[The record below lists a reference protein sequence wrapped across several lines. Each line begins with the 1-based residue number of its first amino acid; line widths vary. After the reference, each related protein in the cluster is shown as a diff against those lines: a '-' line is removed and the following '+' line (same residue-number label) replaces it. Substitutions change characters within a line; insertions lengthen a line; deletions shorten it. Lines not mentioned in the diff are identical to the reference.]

1 MESVKTGKT
10 NKVGKNTE
18 MAHTKTNKETH
29 FKQVS
34 AITNRIRSIGGIFT
48 KIAKK
53 VRELVKKHPKK
64 SSAALVVLT
73 PVACKRAK
81 ELDDK
86 VQDKSK
92 QAEKENKINWWKY
105 SGLTIATSLL
115 LAACS
120 AGDIDKQIEL
130 EQEKQKTEQEKK
142 EAENARDRA
151 NKSEIELEQERQ
163 KTNKSGIEL
172 ANSQIKAEQERQK
185 TEQEKQKANKSE
197 IELEQQKQKTINTQ
211 RDLIKEQKDFIKETE
226 QNCQEKHGQLFIKRA
241 RIKTGITTGIA
252 IEIEAE
258 CKTPKPT
265 KTNQTPIQ
273 PKHLPNSKHPHSQR
287 GSKAQE
293 LIAYLL
299 FEQKD
304 FIIETEQK
312 CQEKH
317 NQFFIKKAGIKGGAI
332 EVEAECK
339 TPKPTKTNQ
348 TPIQPKHLPNSK
360 QPHSQRGSKA
370 QELIAYLQKELES
383 LPYSQKAIAK
393 QVDFYKPSSIAYLE
407 LDPRDFK
414 VTEEWQNENL
424 KIRSKAQAKM
434 LEMRKPQANLSPSQS
449 FLFVQRIFADINKE
463 IEAAAN
469 TEKKA
474 EKVGYGYSKRV

>member
-1 MESVKTGKT
+1 MKSVKTGKT
-10 NKVGKNTE
+10 NKVSKNTE
-18 MAHTKTNKETH
+18 MANTKTNKETH

-34 AITNRIRSIGGIFT
+34 AITNTLRSIGGIFT

-53 VRELVKKHPKK
+53 VRELFKKHPKK
-64 SSAALVVLT
+64 SKVALVVLT
-73 PVACKRAK
+73 HAACKRAK

-92 QAEKENKINWWKY
+92 QAEKENQINWWKY

-120 AGDIDKQIEL
+120 TGDIDKQIEL
-130 EQEKQKTEQEKK
+130 EQEKQKANKSGIELEQERQKTEQEKQK
-142 EAENARDRA
+142 A

-226 QNCQEKHGQLFIKRA
+226 QNCQEKHGQLFIKKA

-258 CKTPKPT
+258 CKTPKP
-265 KTNQTPIQ
+265 
-273 PKHLPNSKHPHSQR
+273 
-287 GSKAQE
+287 A
-293 LIAYLL
+293 
-299 FEQKD
+299 
-304 FIIETEQK
+304 
-312 CQEKH
+312 
-317 NQFFIKKAGIKGGAI
+317 
-332 EVEAECK
+332 
-339 TPKPTKTNQ
+339 KTNQ

-370 QELIAYLQKELES
+370 QEFIAYLQKELES

-393 QVDFYKPSSIAYLE
+393 QVNFYKPSSIAYLE

-414 VTEEWQNENL
+414 VTKEWQNENL

-434 LEMRKPQANLSPSQS
+434 LEMRNLKPYPQANLSTSQS
-449 FLFVQRIFADINKE
+449 LLFVQKIFADINKE
-463 IEAAAN
+463 IKVVAN
-469 TEKKA
+469 TEKKV
-474 EKVGYGYSKRV
+474 EKAGYGYSKRM

>member
-1 MESVKTGKT
+1 MESVKTGRT
-10 NKVGKNTE
+10 NKVGKNAET
-18 MAHTKTNKETH
+18 ANTKANKETH

-34 AITNRIRSIGGIFT
+34 AIINTLRSIGGFFT
-48 KIAKK
+48 KIMKR

-64 SSAALVVLT
+64 SKVALVVLT
-73 PVACKRAK
+73 HVACKRAK

-92 QAEKENKINWWKY
+92 QAEKENQINWWKY

-120 AGDIDKQIEL
+120 VGDIDKQIEL
-130 EQEKQKTEQEKK
+130 EQEKKEANKSGIELEQERQKTEQEKQK
-142 EAENARDRA
+142 A

-163 KTNKSGIEL
+163 KTNKSEIEL
-172 ANSQIKAEQERQK
+172 ANSQIKTEQERQK

-226 QNCQEKHGQLFIKRA
+226 QNCQEKHGQLFIKKA
-241 RIKTGITTGIA
+241 RIKTGITTGI
-252 IEIEAE
+252 
-258 CKTPKPT
+258 
-265 KTNQTPIQ
+265 
-273 PKHLPNSKHPHSQR
+273 
-287 GSKAQE
+287 
-293 LIAYLL
+293 
-299 FEQKD
+299 
-304 FIIETEQK
+304 
-312 CQEKH
+312 
-317 NQFFIKKAGIKGGAI
+317 AI

-360 QPHSQRGSKA
+360 QPRSQRGSKT

-434 LEMRKPQANLSPSQS
+434 LEMRDLKPDPQAHLSTSQS
-449 FLFVQRIFADINKE
+449 LLFVQKIFADINKE

-474 EKVGYGYSKRV
+474 EKAGYGYSKRV

>member
-1 MESVKTGKT
+1 MESGKTGKT

-29 FKQVS
+29 FKQVG
-34 AITNRIRSIGGIFT
+34 AITNRLKSIGGIFT

-64 SSAALVVLT
+64 SNVALVVLT
-73 PVACKRAK
+73 HVACKRAK

-130 EQEKQKTEQEKK
+130 EQEKQKANKSGIELEQERQKTEQEKQK
-142 EAENARDRA
+142 A

-226 QNCQEKHGQLFIKRA
+226 QNCQEKHGQLFIKKT

-258 CKTPKPT
+258 CKTPKPA
-265 KTNQTPIQ
+265 KTNQTP
-273 PKHLPNSKHPHSQR
+273 
-287 GSKAQE
+287 
-293 LIAYLL
+293 
-299 FEQKD
+299 
-304 FIIETEQK
+304 T
-312 CQEKH
+312 
-317 NQFFIKKAGIKGGAI
+317 
-332 EVEAECK
+332 
-339 TPKPTKTNQ
+339 
-348 TPIQPKHLPNSK
+348 QPKHLPNSK
-360 QPHSQRGSKA
+360 QPRSQRGSKA

-393 QVDFYKPSSIAYLE
+393 QVNFYKPSSIAYLE

-434 LEMRKPQANLSPSQS
+434 LEMRNPQAHLPTSQS
-449 FLFVQRIFADINKE
+449 LLFVQKIFADVNKE
-463 IEAAAN
+463 IKVIAN
-469 TEKKA
+469 TEKKT
-474 EKVGYGYSKRV
+474 EKVGYGYSKRM

>member
-18 MAHTKTNKETH
+18 MANTKASKETH
-29 FKQVS
+29 FKQAS
-34 AITNRIRSIGGIFT
+34 AITNTLRSIGGIFT

-64 SSAALVVLT
+64 SDVALVVLT
-73 PVACKRAK
+73 HVACKRAK

-92 QAEKENKINWWKY
+92 QAEKENQINWWKY

-120 AGDIDKQIEL
+120 VGDIDKQIEL
-130 EQEKQKTEQEKK
+130 EQEKQKTEQEQQKTEQERQK
-142 EAENARDRA
+142 A
-151 NKSEIELEQERQ
+151 NKSGIELEQQRQKTEQERQ
-163 KTNKSGIEL
+163 KTNKSEIEL

-185 TEQEKQKANKSE
+185 TNKSG
-197 IELEQQKQKTINTQ
+197 IELEQQRQKAEQEKQKTINTQ

-226 QNCQEKHGQLFIKRA
+226 QNCQEKHGQLFIKKA

-258 CKTPKPT
+258 CKTPKP
-265 KTNQTPIQ
+265 
-273 PKHLPNSKHPHSQR
+273 
-287 GSKAQE
+287 A
-293 LIAYLL
+293 
-299 FEQKD
+299 
-304 FIIETEQK
+304 
-312 CQEKH
+312 
-317 NQFFIKKAGIKGGAI
+317 
-332 EVEAECK
+332 
-339 TPKPTKTNQ
+339 KTNQ

-360 QPHSQRGSKA
+360 QPHSQRGSKT

-393 QVDFYKPSSIAYLE
+393 QVNFYRPSSIAYLE

-414 VTEEWQNENL
+414 VTEEWQKENL

-434 LEMRKPQANLSPSQS
+434 LEMRHLKPDPQAHLSTSQS
-449 FLFVQRIFADINKE
+449 LLFVQKIFADVNKE

-474 EKVGYGYSKRV
+474 EKAGYGYSKRV

>member
-1 MESVKTGKT
+1 MESVKTEKT

-18 MAHTKTNKETH
+18 TADTKANKETH
-29 FKQVS
+29 FKQAN
-34 AITNRIRSIGGIFT
+34 AITNTIRSISGFFT
-48 KIAKK
+48 KIMKR
-53 VRELVKKHPKK
+53 VRGLVKKHPKK
-64 SSAALVVLT
+64 SNSALVVLT
-73 PVACKRAK
+73 HVACKKAK

-92 QAEKENKINWWKY
+92 QAEKENQINWWKY
-105 SGLTIATSLL
+105 SGLTIAASLL
-115 LAACS
+115 LAACN

-130 EQEKQKTEQEKK
+130 EQEKQKTEQEQQKTEQERQK
-142 EAENARDRA
+142 A
-151 NKSEIELEQERQ
+151 NKSGIELEQERQ

-226 QNCQEKHGQLFIKRA
+226 QNCQEKHGQLFIKKA

-273 PKHLPNSKHPHSQR
+273 PKHLPS
-287 GSKAQE
+287 
-293 LIAYLL
+293 
-299 FEQKD
+299 
-304 FIIETEQK
+304 
-312 CQEKH
+312 
-317 NQFFIKKAGIKGGAI
+317 
-332 EVEAECK
+332 
-339 TPKPTKTNQ
+339 
-348 TPIQPKHLPNSK
+348 SK
-360 QPHSQRGSKA
+360 QPRSQRGSKA

-407 LDPRDFK
+407 LDPRDFNA
-414 VTEEWQNENL
+414 TEEWQKENL

-434 LEMRKPQANLSPSQS
+434 LEMKSLKPDPQAHLSTSQS
-449 FLFVQRIFADINKE
+449 LLFVQKIFADVSKE
-463 IEAAAN
+463 IRVVAN
-469 TEKKA
+469 TEKKV
-474 EKVGYGYSKRV
+474 EKAGYGYSKRM

>member
-1 MESVKTGKT
+1 MKLVKTAKEK
-10 NKVGKNTE
+10 KVFKNTE

-29 FKQVS
+29 FKRVG
-34 AITNRIRSIGGIFT
+34 AITNILRSIGGIFT

-64 SSAALVVLT
+64 SNVALVVLT
-73 PVACKRAK
+73 HVVCKRTK

-115 LAACS
+115 LVACS
-120 AGDIDKQIEL
+120 AGDVDKQIEL

-142 EAENARDRA
+142 KAENARDRA
-151 NKSEIELEQERQ
+151 NKSGIELEQERQ

-185 TEQEKQKANKSE
+185 TEQEKQKTNKSE

-258 CKTPKPT
+258 CKTPKP
-265 KTNQTPIQ
+265 
-273 PKHLPNSKHPHSQR
+273 
-287 GSKAQE
+287 A
-293 LIAYLL
+293 
-299 FEQKD
+299 
-304 FIIETEQK
+304 
-312 CQEKH
+312 
-317 NQFFIKKAGIKGGAI
+317 
-332 EVEAECK
+332 
-339 TPKPTKTNQ
+339 KTNQ

-393 QVDFYKPSSIAYLE
+393 QVNFYKPSSIAYLE

-434 LEMRKPQANLSPSQS
+434 LEMRKTQANLSPSQS
-449 FLFVQRIFADINKE
+449 LLFVQKIFADINKE
-463 IEAAAN
+463 IEAVAN

-474 EKVGYGYSKRV
+474 EKVGYGYSKRM

>member
-18 MAHTKTNKETH
+18 MANTKANKETH

-34 AITNRIRSIGGIFT
+34 AITNIIRSVGGFFT
-48 KIAKK
+48 KIAKR
-53 VRELVKKHPKK
+53 VRGLVKKHPKK

-73 PVACKRAK
+73 HIACKKAK

-92 QAEKENKINWWKY
+92 QAEKENQINWWKY

-120 AGDIDKQIEL
+120 VGDIDKQIEL
-130 EQEKQKTEQEKK
+130 EQEKK

-151 NKSEIELEQERQ
+151 NKSGIELEQERQ

-185 TEQEKQKANKSE
+185 TEQEKQKANKSA

-226 QNCQEKHGQLFIKRA
+226 QNCQE
-241 RIKTGITTGIA
+241 
-252 IEIEAE
+252 
-258 CKTPKPT
+258 
-265 KTNQTPIQ
+265 N
-273 PKHLPNSKHPHSQR
+273 
-287 GSKAQE
+287 
-293 LIAYLL
+293 
-299 FEQKD
+299 
-304 FIIETEQK
+304 
-312 CQEKH
+312 H
-317 NQFFIKKAGIKGGAI
+317 NQFFIKKLGIKGGIAI

-339 TPKPTKTNQ
+339 TPKPAKTNQ

-370 QELIAYLQKELES
+370 QEFIAYLQKELEF

-393 QVDFYKPSSIAYLE
+393 QVNFYKPSSIAYLE

-414 VTEEWQNENL
+414 VTEEWQKENL

-434 LEMRKPQANLSPSQS
+434 LEMRDLKPDPQAHLPTSQS
-449 FLFVQRIFADINKE
+449 LLFVQKIFADVNKE
-463 IEAAAN
+463 IEAVAN

-474 EKVGYGYSKRV
+474 EKAGYGYSKRM

>member
-10 NKVGKNTE
+10 NKVGKNAET
-18 MAHTKTNKETH
+18 ANTKTNKETH
-29 FKQVS
+29 FKQAN
-34 AITNRIRSIGGIFT
+34 AITNIIRSIGGFFT
-48 KIAKK
+48 KIMNR

-73 PVACKRAK
+73 HVACKRAK

-92 QAEKENKINWWKY
+92 QAEKENQINWWKY

-120 AGDIDKQIEL
+120 TGDIDKQIEL
-130 EQEKQKTEQEKK
+130 EQEKQKANKSGIELEQERQKTEQEKQK
-142 EAENARDRA
+142 A

-226 QNCQEKHGQLFIKRA
+226 QNCQEKHGQLFIKKA

-252 IEIEAE
+252 IE
-258 CKTPKPT
+258 
-265 KTNQTPIQ
+265 
-273 PKHLPNSKHPHSQR
+273 
-287 GSKAQE
+287 
-293 LIAYLL
+293 
-299 FEQKD
+299 
-304 FIIETEQK
+304 
-312 CQEKH
+312 
-317 NQFFIKKAGIKGGAI
+317 
-332 EVEAECK
+332 VEAECK
-339 TPKPTKTNQ
+339 TPKPAKTNQ

-360 QPHSQRGSKA
+360 QPRSQRGSKA

-414 VTEEWQNENL
+414 VTEEWQKENL

-434 LEMRKPQANLSPSQS
+434 LEMRNPQAHLSTSQS
-449 FLFVQRIFADINKE
+449 LLFVQKIFADINKE
-463 IEAAAN
+463 IKTVAN

-474 EKVGYGYSKRV
+474 EKAGYGYSKRM

>member
-18 MAHTKTNKETH
+18 TADTKANKEAH
-29 FKQVS
+29 FKQAS
-34 AITNRIRSIGGIFT
+34 AITNTLRSIGGFFT
-48 KIAKK
+48 KIAKR

-64 SSAALVVLT
+64 SRVALVVLT
-73 PVACKRAK
+73 HVACKKAK

-92 QAEKENKINWWKY
+92 QAEKENQINWWKY
-105 SGLTIATSLL
+105 SGLTIAASLL

-120 AGDIDKQIEL
+120 VGDTDKQIEL
-130 EQEKQKTEQEKK
+130 EQEKQKANKSGIELEQERQKTEQERQKT
-142 EAENARDRA
+142 

-211 RDLIKEQKDFIKETE
+211 KDLIKEQKDFIKETE
-226 QNCQEKHGQLFIKRA
+226 QNCQEKHGQLFIKKA

-273 PKHLPNSKHPHSQR
+273 PKHLPNSK
-287 GSKAQE
+287 
-293 LIAYLL
+293 
-299 FEQKD
+299 
-304 FIIETEQK
+304 
-312 CQEKH
+312 
-317 NQFFIKKAGIKGGAI
+317 
-332 EVEAECK
+332 
-339 TPKPTKTNQ
+339 
-348 TPIQPKHLPNSK
+348 QPR
-360 QPHSQRGSKA
+360 SQRGSKA

-407 LDPRDFK
+407 LDPRDFNA
-414 VTEEWQNENL
+414 TEEWQKENL

-434 LEMRKPQANLSPSQS
+434 LEMRSLKLDSQAHLSTSQS
-449 FLFVQRIFADINKE
+449 LLFLQKIFADVSKE

-469 TEKKA
+469 TEKKV
-474 EKVGYGYSKRV
+474 EKAGY

>member
-1 MESVKTGKT
+1 MKSVKTGRT
-10 NKVGKNTE
+10 NKVSKNAET
-18 MAHTKTNKETH
+18 ANTKANKETH

-34 AITNRIRSIGGIFT
+34 AITNTLRSIGGFFT
-48 KIAKK
+48 KIVKK
-53 VRELVKKHPKK
+53 VRELFKKHPKK

-73 PVACKRAK
+73 HATCKRAK

-92 QAEKENKINWWKY
+92 QAEKENQINWWKY

-115 LAACS
+115 LAACNV
-120 AGDIDKQIEL
+120 GDIDKQIEL
-130 EQEKQKTEQEKK
+130 EQEKQKANKSGIELEQERQKTEQEKQK
-142 EAENARDRA
+142 A

-226 QNCQEKHGQLFIKRA
+226 QNCQEKHGQLFIKKA

-252 IEIEAE
+252 IEVEAE
-258 CKTPKPT
+258 CKTPKPA

-273 PKHLPNSKHPHSQR
+273 PKH
-287 GSKAQE
+287 
-293 LIAYLL
+293 
-299 FEQKD
+299 F
-304 FIIETEQK
+304 
-312 CQEKH
+312 
-317 NQFFIKKAGIKGGAI
+317 
-332 EVEAECK
+332 
-339 TPKPTKTNQ
+339 
-348 TPIQPKHLPNSK
+348 PNSK
-360 QPHSQRGSKA
+360 QPRSQRGSKA

-383 LPYSQKAIAK
+383 LPYSQKAIVK

-434 LEMRKPQANLSPSQS
+434 LEMRNPQAHLSTSQS
-449 FLFVQRIFADINKE
+449 LLFVQKIFADINKE
-463 IEAAAN
+463 IKVVAN

-474 EKVGYGYSKRV
+474 EKAGYGYSKRV

>member
-10 NKVGKNTE
+10 NKVGKNAET
-18 MAHTKTNKETH
+18 ANTKANKETH
-29 FKQVS
+29 FKQAS
-34 AITNRIRSIGGIFT
+34 AITNIIRSIGGFFT
-48 KIAKK
+48 KIAKR

-64 SSAALVVLT
+64 SNAALVVLT
-73 PVACKRAK
+73 HVVCRKAK

-92 QAEKENKINWWKY
+92 QAEKENRINWWKY

-130 EQEKQKTEQEKK
+130 EQEKQKTEQEK
-142 EAENARDRA
+142 
-151 NKSEIELEQERQ
+151 
-163 KTNKSGIEL
+163 
-172 ANSQIKAEQERQK
+172 
-185 TEQEKQKANKSE
+185 
-197 IELEQQKQKTINTQ
+197 QKTINTQ
-211 RDLIKEQKDFIKETE
+211 KDFIKYAE
-226 QNCQEKHGQLFIKRA
+226 QN
-241 RIKTGITTGIA
+241 
-252 IEIEAE
+252 
-258 CKTPKPT
+258 
-265 KTNQTPIQ
+265 
-273 PKHLPNSKHPHSQR
+273 
-287 GSKAQE
+287 
-293 LIAYLL
+293 
-299 FEQKD
+299 
-304 FIIETEQK
+304 

-317 NQFFIKKAGIKGGAI
+317 NQFFIKKGGIKAGIGI

-360 QPHSQRGSKA
+360 QPRSQRGSKA

-407 LDPRDFK
+407 LDPRDFN
-414 VTEEWQNENL
+414 VTGEWQKENL

-434 LEMRKPQANLSPSQS
+434 LEMRHLKPDPQAHLSTSQS
-449 FLFVQRIFADINKE
+449 LLFVQKIFADVNKE
-463 IEAAAN
+463 IKAVAN
-469 TEKKA
+469 TEKKV
-474 EKVGYGYSKRV
+474 EKAGYGYSKRM

>member
-10 NKVGKNTE
+10 NKVSKNTE
-18 MAHTKTNKETH
+18 IANTKTNKETH

-34 AITNRIRSIGGIFT
+34 AIINTLSSIGGIFT

-64 SSAALVVLT
+64 SNVALVVLT
-73 PVACKRAK
+73 HVACKRAK

-92 QAEKENKINWWKY
+92 QAEKENQINWWKY

-120 AGDIDKQIEL
+120 TGDIDKQIEL
-130 EQEKQKTEQEKK
+130 EQEKQKANKSGIELEQERQKTEQEKQK
-142 EAENARDRA
+142 A

-185 TEQEKQKANKSE
+185 TEQEKQKANKSG

-226 QNCQEKHGQLFIKRA
+226 QNCQEKHGQLFIKKT

-252 IEIEAE
+252 IEI
-258 CKTPKPT
+258 
-265 KTNQTPIQ
+265 
-273 PKHLPNSKHPHSQR
+273 
-287 GSKAQE
+287 
-293 LIAYLL
+293 
-299 FEQKD
+299 
-304 FIIETEQK
+304 
-312 CQEKH
+312 
-317 NQFFIKKAGIKGGAI
+317 
-332 EVEAECK
+332 EAECK

-393 QVDFYKPSSIAYLE
+393 QVNFYRPSSIAYLE

-414 VTEEWQNENL
+414 ITEEWQNENL

-434 LEMRKPQANLSPSQS
+434 LEMRKPQAHLSTSQS
-449 FLFVQRIFADINKE
+449 LLFVQKIFADINKE
-463 IEAAAN
+463 IKATAD

-474 EKVGYGYSKRV
+474 EKAGYGYSKRV

>member
-1 MESVKTGKT
+1 MKSVKTGKT

-48 KIAKK
+48 KIVKK
-53 VRELVKKHPKK
+53 VRELVKKHPEK

-73 PVACKRAK
+73 HAACKKAK

-92 QAEKENKINWWKY
+92 QAEKENQINWWKY

-120 AGDIDKQIEL
+120 TGDIDKQIEL
-130 EQEKQKTEQEKK
+130 EQEKK
-142 EAENARDRA
+142 EAENARHRA
-151 NKSEIELEQERQ
+151 
-163 KTNKSGIEL
+163 NKSGIEL
-172 ANSQIKAEQERQK
+172 
-185 TEQEKQKANKSE
+185 EQEKQK
-197 IELEQQKQKTINTQ
+197 T
-211 RDLIKEQKDFIKETE
+211 IKEQKDLVKKAE
-226 QNCQEKHGQLFIKRA
+226 QNCQENHG
-241 RIKTGITTGIA
+241 
-252 IEIEAE
+252 
-258 CKTPKPT
+258 
-265 KTNQTPIQ
+265 
-273 PKHLPNSKHPHSQR
+273 
-287 GSKAQE
+287 
-293 LIAYLL
+293 
-299 FEQKD
+299 
-304 FIIETEQK
+304 
-312 CQEKH
+312 
-317 NQFFIKKAGIKGGAI
+317 QFFIKKLGIKGGIAI

-339 TPKPTKTNQ
+339 TPKPAKTNQTPKPAKTNQ

-393 QVDFYKPSSIAYLE
+393 QVDFYRPSSIAYLE
-407 LDPRDFK
+407 LDPRDFN

-434 LEMRKPQANLSPSQS
+434 LEMRHLKPDPQAHLSTSQS
-449 FLFVQRIFADINKE
+449 LLFVQKIFADISKE

-474 EKVGYGYSKRV
+474 EKAGYGYSKRM

>member
-10 NKVGKNTE
+10 NKVGKNAET
-18 MAHTKTNKETH
+18 ANTKANKETH
-29 FKQVS
+29 FKQAS
-34 AITNRIRSIGGIFT
+34 AITNMIRSIGGFFT
-48 KIAKK
+48 KIVKK

-64 SSAALVVLT
+64 SKAALVVLT
-73 PVACKRAK
+73 HVACKKAK

-92 QAEKENKINWWKY
+92 QAEKENQINWWKY
-105 SGLTIATSLL
+105 SGLTIAISLL

-130 EQEKQKTEQEKK
+130 EQEKKEANKSGIELEQERQKTEQEKQK
-142 EAENARDRA
+142 T
-151 NKSEIELEQERQ
+151 NKSGIELEQERQ

-172 ANSQIKAEQERQK
+172 ANSQIKAEQEKQK
-185 TEQEKQKANKSE
+185 TEQEKQKTNKSE

-241 RIKTGITTGIA
+241 RIKTGVTTGIA

-273 PKHLPNSKHPHSQR
+273 PKHLPNSK
-287 GSKAQE
+287 
-293 LIAYLL
+293 
-299 FEQKD
+299 
-304 FIIETEQK
+304 
-312 CQEKH
+312 
-317 NQFFIKKAGIKGGAI
+317 
-332 EVEAECK
+332 
-339 TPKPTKTNQ
+339 
-348 TPIQPKHLPNSK
+348 QPR
-360 QPHSQRGSKA
+360 SQRGSKA

-407 LDPRDFK
+407 LDPRDSNA
-414 VTEEWQNENL
+414 TEEWQKENL

-434 LEMRKPQANLSPSQS
+434 LEMRHLKPDPQAHLSTSQS
-449 FLFVQRIFADINKE
+449 LLLVQKIFADINKE
-463 IEAAAN
+463 IKVVAN
-469 TEKKA
+469 TEKKV
-474 EKVGYGYSKRV
+474 EKAGYGYSKRV

>member
-1 MESVKTGKT
+1 MKLVKTGKT

-18 MAHTKTNKETH
+18 MANTKTNKKTY

-34 AITNRIRSIGGIFT
+34 ALTNRIRSIGGIFT

-64 SSAALVVLT
+64 SNAALVVLT
-73 PVACKRAK
+73 HVACKRAK

-105 SGLTIATSLL
+105 SGLTIATSFL

-120 AGDIDKQIEL
+120 VGDIDEQIEL
-130 EQEKQKTEQEKK
+130 EQEKQKTS
-142 EAENARDRA
+142 N
-151 NKSEIELEQERQ
+151 IE
-163 KTNKSGIEL
+163 TSN
-172 ANSQIKAEQERQK
+172 QIKV
-185 TEQEKQKANKSE
+185 EQEKQKTSN
-197 IELEQQKQKTINTQ
+197 IETSNQIKVEQEKQKTIKT
-211 RDLIKEQKDFIKETE
+211 QKDFIKDLE
-226 QNCQEKHGQLFIKRA
+226 QNCKENHG
-241 RIKTGITTGIA
+241 
-252 IEIEAE
+252 
-258 CKTPKPT
+258 
-265 KTNQTPIQ
+265 
-273 PKHLPNSKHPHSQR
+273 
-287 GSKAQE
+287 
-293 LIAYLL
+293 
-299 FEQKD
+299 
-304 FIIETEQK
+304 
-312 CQEKH
+312 
-317 NQFFIKKAGIKGGAI
+317 QFFIEKGGIKDSIAI

-393 QVDFYKPSSIAYLE
+393 QVNFYRPSSIAYLE
-407 LDPRDFK
+407 LDPRDFN
-414 VTEEWQNENL
+414 VAEEWQNENL

-434 LEMRKPQANLSPSQS
+434 LEMRNPQANLSGFQS
-449 FLFVQRIFADINKE
+449 FSIIQNIVADINKE

-474 EKVGYGYSKRV
+474 EKVGYGYSKRM

>member
-18 MAHTKTNKETH
+18 TANTKANKETH
-29 FKQVS
+29 FKQAS
-34 AITNRIRSIGGIFT
+34 AITNMIRSIGGFFT

-53 VRELVKKHPKK
+53 VRGLVKKHPKK
-64 SSAALVVLT
+64 SRAALVVLT
-73 PVACKRAK
+73 HVACRKAK
-81 ELDDK
+81 KLDDK

-92 QAEKENKINWWKY
+92 QAEKENQINWWKY
-105 SGLTIATSLL
+105 SGLTIAASLL

-120 AGDIDKQIEL
+120 AGDTDKQIEL
-130 EQEKQKTEQEKK
+130 EQEKQKANKSGIELEQERQKTEQERQKT
-142 EAENARDRA
+142 
-151 NKSEIELEQERQ
+151 NKSGIELEQERQ

-185 TEQEKQKANKSE
+185 TEQEKQKANKSA

-226 QNCQEKHGQLFIKRA
+226 QNCQEKHGQLFIKKA

-273 PKHLPNSKHPHSQR
+273 PKHLPNSK
-287 GSKAQE
+287 
-293 LIAYLL
+293 
-299 FEQKD
+299 
-304 FIIETEQK
+304 
-312 CQEKH
+312 
-317 NQFFIKKAGIKGGAI
+317 
-332 EVEAECK
+332 
-339 TPKPTKTNQ
+339 
-348 TPIQPKHLPNSK
+348 QPR
-360 QPHSQRGSKA
+360 SQRGSKA

-407 LDPRDFK
+407 LDPRDFN
-414 VTEEWQNENL
+414 VAEEWQKENL

-434 LEMRKPQANLSPSQS
+434 LEMRSLKPDLQAHLPTSQS
-449 FLFVQRIFADINKE
+449 LLFVQKIFADVNKE
-463 IEAAAN
+463 IEAVAN
-469 TEKKA
+469 TEKKV
-474 EKVGYGYSKRV
+474 EKAGYGYSKRM